1 MNKAKTTERQL
12 RRFLLKTKHFPV
24 DISGEMSYHIHR
36 TNVLDAEEVMQV
48 VRKVFVDVYVLV
60 DKDGKRRPLRI
71 QWEDGTVYTVERLL
85 NRCRAKSLNVG
96 GGEIRYTVQING
108 KETFIYE
115 DNHGKWFVEGKC

>member
-1 MNKAKTTERQL
+1 MSQL
-12 RRFLLKTKHFPV
+12 
-24 DISGEMSYHIHR
+24 
-36 TNVLDAEEVMQV
+36 

-85 NRCRAKSLNVG
+85 NRCRAKSLSVG

-108 KETFIYE
+108 RETFIYE